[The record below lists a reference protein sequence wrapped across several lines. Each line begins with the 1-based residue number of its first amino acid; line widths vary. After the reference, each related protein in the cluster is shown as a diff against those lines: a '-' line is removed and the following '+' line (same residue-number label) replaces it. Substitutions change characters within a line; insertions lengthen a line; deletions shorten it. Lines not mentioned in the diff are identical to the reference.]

1 LDSLLEDLM
10 DLARLQAGQEHRE
23 VKSFDAAIVLRE
35 LCERMQ
41 PVAEDRSLFL
51 KTDGPDT
58 LPVEG
63 DAVKTQRIA
72 QNLLLNALKY
82 TVQGGVTVSWGDSRQ
97 NDAHRW
103 MLCVEDTGPGFHG
116 GPGAPMANALEE
128 ATQEA
133 RQVDAMART
142 GSKLHD
148 PADDQPADP
157 RPVNQESG
165 EGIGYPSSSACANC
179 STRAWKWTPTAGAG
193 TSVRVVFPRRYD
205 PGGHS

>member
-1 LDSLLEDLM
+1 
-10 DLARLQAGQEHRE
+10 
-23 VKSFDAAIVLRE
+23 
-35 LCERMQ
+35 
-41 PVAEDRSLFL
+41 
-51 KTDGPDT
+51 
-58 LPVEG
+58 
-63 DAVKTQRIA
+63 
-72 QNLLLNALKY
+72 
-82 TVQGGVTVSWGDSRQ
+82 VQGGVTVSWGDSRQ

-103 MLCVEDTGPGFHG
+103 MLCVVDTGPGFHG
-116 GPGAPMANALEE
+116 GPGAPLANALEE

-165 EGIGYPSSSACANC
+165 EGIGLSIVKRLCELLEASREMDA
-179 STRAWKWTPTAGAG
+179 TPGEG

-205 PGGHS
+205 PAGHS